1 MATTSTS
8 IVAFNVQICRA
19 CYACTYYCWTLVLTL
34 TWLHTLR
41 QIPRQIKLNVTANK
55 TDFHNQDTHCQTN
68 HWKLDIHVCQNVI
81 LSTLWSTLWPQ
92 TEPRTNKSAFILLRQ
107 LTTWHCS
114 HLLLQAWRP
123 PLWIDI
129 CPPGPQQQTRRSA
142 MQRSMDGTERWTD
155 RRTPYRYAGP
165 AAYCASSIN
174 HKISK

>member
-1 MATTSTS
+1 MTTTSTS

-55 TDFHNQDTHCQTN
+55 TDFHNQDSHCQTN

-81 LSTLWSTLWPQ
+81 LSTLRSTLWPQ

-114 HLLLQAWRP
+114 HLLLQCLAAA
-123 PLWIDI
+123 
-129 CPPGPQQQTRRSA
+129 A
-142 MQRSMDGTERWTD
+142 MD
-155 RRTPYRYAGP
+155 RHLPAGP
-165 AAYCASSIN
+165 TAANPPQCHAAVDGWDREMDRQTDTVPLRGPCRVLCEQYQSQDQ
-174 HKISK
+174 